1 MTFNIVET
9 CAISASLNL
18 VKIVTISTLVNI
30 VELSHINII
39 QHCWKFSRYKYS
51 SILLKM
57 SQYQYHLTLL
67 ESFQKYMTTLNFFNA
82 LYIIKANTLELNSF
96 KNYIRQPNELKKPV
110 PIGKNPI
117 SKHICIFLPFPLRL
131 SSVHHLTRY

>member
-18 VKIVTISTLVNI
+18 VKMVKISTPVAI
-30 VELSHINII
+30 VELSNINII
-39 QHCWKFSRYKYS
+39 PHCWQFSRYKYS

-57 SQYQYHLTLL
+57 LQYHYHVTLL
-67 ESFQKYMTTLNFFNA
+67 TSFQKYLTTLNFYNA

-96 KNYIRQPNELKKPV
+96 KNHIRQPNELKKKTV
-110 PIGKNPI
+110 KNPI

-131 SSVHHLTRY
+131 SFLHHLTRY